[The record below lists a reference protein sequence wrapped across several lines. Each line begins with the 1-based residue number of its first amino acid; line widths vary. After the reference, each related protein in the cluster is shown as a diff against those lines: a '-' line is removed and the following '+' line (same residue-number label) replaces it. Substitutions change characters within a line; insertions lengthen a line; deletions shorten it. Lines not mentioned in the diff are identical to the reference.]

1 MSEEHELKPLRD
13 FAIVPAIHE
22 KLARLV
28 QIAEFEDW
36 NYKNA
41 PTTFNRPILYNYVQ
55 RTFTRVHEQK
65 SLSHWTRS
73 MLVGTPASH
82 RSSRAALCCSIRIE
96 REDKRDS
103 NLGFELRFSRIGD
116 F

>member
-36 NYKNA
+36 NYKNT

-55 RTFTRVHEQK
+55 RTFTRVHEQNK
-65 SLSHWTRS
+65 IAISLDQEHACWNTGLVTDHQEPIF
-73 MLVGTPASH
+73 MLLDQN
-82 RSSRAALCCSIRIE
+82 R
-96 REDKRDS
+96 KR
-103 NLGFELRFSRIGD
+103 GQEGQQPWV
-116 F
+116 